1 MTFSKKVMDIT
12 VIEFSLIV
20 FRIAVVYPNP
30 KRMFGKYKQA
40 LVKKKLPRLVRLD
53 KIQNPNSHQGS
64 HDSSLHHRINMGTV

>member
-1 MTFSKKVMDIT
+1 MQTILLSHEDVG
-12 VIEFSLIV
+12 E
-20 FRIAVVYPNP
+20 IADRLYEDSIRA

-64 HDSSLHHRINMGTV
+64 HDSSLHHRINIGTV